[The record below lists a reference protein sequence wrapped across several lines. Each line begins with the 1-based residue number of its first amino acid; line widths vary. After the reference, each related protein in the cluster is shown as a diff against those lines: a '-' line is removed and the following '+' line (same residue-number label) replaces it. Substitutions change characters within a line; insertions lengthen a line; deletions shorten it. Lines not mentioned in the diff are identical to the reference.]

1 MNKHIAL
8 FIGIVI
14 SLFCFTSCSETDEES
29 DEYENWQERNDKYFD
44 EVYQTATNQISS
56 GSSNWKVFTAW
67 SKDTVT
73 SIQDQ
78 IVVEV
83 LNEGTG
89 TESPLYTDSVRVH
102 MEGRLIPSASY
113 AEGYVFSS
121 SWTGDYNTST
131 MIPVSYTVSS
141 LVDGFTTALL
151 HMHVGDRWRVYI
163 PYSLGYGEEGSS
175 SSIPGYSTLIFDI
188 TLHSFVRKGTAMPS
202 FQ

>member
-163 PYSLGYGEEGSS
+163 PYSLGYDEEGSS